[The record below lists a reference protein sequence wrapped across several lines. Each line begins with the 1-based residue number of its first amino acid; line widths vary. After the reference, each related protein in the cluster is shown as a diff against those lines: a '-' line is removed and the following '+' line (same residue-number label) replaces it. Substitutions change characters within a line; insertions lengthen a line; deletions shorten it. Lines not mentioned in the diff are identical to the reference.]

1 MIDPSVGEIS
11 STPSNN
17 FGSPKLLIPGGI
29 EPQTSRCEASE
40 SPPPPPFR
48 GKSSLTHLPRSSSGG
63 NVGQSERDRL
73 VVAVSTGL
81 EVH

>member
-17 FGSPKLLIPGGI
+17 FGPPKLLILVGMG
-29 EPQTSRCEASE
+29 PQTSGRKARQT
-40 SPPPPPFR
+40 PPPPPFR